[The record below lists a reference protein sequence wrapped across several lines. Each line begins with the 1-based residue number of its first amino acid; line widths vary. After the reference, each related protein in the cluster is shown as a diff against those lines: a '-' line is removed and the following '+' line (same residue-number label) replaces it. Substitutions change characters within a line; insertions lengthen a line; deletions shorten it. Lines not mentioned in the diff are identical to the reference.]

1 MALAGDHARTESQS
15 WRGVASQI
23 YSWGL
28 AVGAIVLLVFVPP
41 HFDLHFRT
49 IAPVLVVAA
58 FLVAMERPM
67 RTAAMTVAPL
77 TAILAASGVV
87 FGYWM
92 IALALV
98 AVITVRWRI
107 SKQENIPAEI
117 FSSKTMAQ
125 GGIAIFSSYGVVGT
139 WALFVH
145 VNTLTPAFFH
155 NMITLVGVVSVGLVS
170 QGINNLLVYLHYTI
184 NGKPF
189 VLSQLFRTGIVA
201 SIYAY
206 LLVATYQ
213 FGGLVATTIF
223 YIVVAQI
230 KVLQDV
236 MGITAQLHRL
246 ERAQVQAV
254 GLVKDMIHFT
264 DADHV
269 EFASEVQ
276 NIAQMMGRHLGL
288 AKKDIELLGLAAELH
303 EIGKSHLPARVRNSV
318 DLTPKEIAMRQTYS
332 RWGGLMVRAADA
344 LLPNQIADWI
354 EFHGE
359 HFDGTGYPR
368 GLKGDSIPLPARVIA
383 VARDYVRYLTGYDGV
398 EPADK
403 EKALALLRDGS
414 GTLYDPRLVNLLYE
428 LVS

>member
-1 MALAGDHARTESQS
+1 MAGDHAQTESHS
-15 WRGVASQI
+15 WRHVASQV
-23 YSWGL
+23 YRWCL
-28 AVGAIVLLVFVPP
+28 AGSALALVFLLPP
-41 HFDLHFRT
+41 HFDLRLPT
-49 IAPVLVVAA
+49 ILAVLAVAA

-77 TAILAASGVV
+77 TAILAASGVL
-87 FGYWM
+87 FGFWM
-92 IALALV
+92 IALAIV

-107 SKQENIPAEI
+107 SAQENVRAEI
-117 FSSKTMAQ
+117 LGSKTLAQ
-125 GGIAIFSSYGVVGT
+125 SGIAVFSSYGVVET
-139 WALFVH
+139 WRLFIH
-145 VNTLTPAFFH
+145 LNTLTPSFFH
-155 NMITLVGVVSVGLVS
+155 HAITLIGVVSVGLVS
-170 QGINNLLVYLHYTI
+170 QGINNVLVGLHYTI

-189 VLSQLFRTGIVA
+189 VFSQIFRTGIVA

-213 FGGLVATTIF
+213 FGGLVGTTIF

-236 MGITAQLHRL
+236 MGITSQLHKL
-246 ERAQVQAV
+246 ERAQSQAI

-264 DADHV
+264 DAHHV

-276 NIAQMMGRHLGL
+276 NIAQMMGRHLGM
-288 AKKDIELLGLAAELH
+288 AKKEIELLGLAAELH
-303 EIGKSHLPARVRNSV
+303 EIGKSHLPARVRNRI
-318 DLTPKEIAMRQTYS
+318 DLTPKEEAMRKTYS
-332 RWGGLMVRAADA
+332 RWGGLMVRAADG
-344 LLPNQIADWI
+344 LLPVQIADWI

-359 HFDGTGYPR
+359 HFDGSGYPR
-368 GLKGDSIPLPARVIA
+368 GLKGESIPLQSRVIA
-383 VARDYVRYLTGYDGV
+383 VARDYVKYLTGYDGA

-403 EKALALLRDGS
+403 EKALALLREGS